1 MGRVWSIT
9 SEVSAGALRKGV
21 KRMNYMILGLPE
33 EKPKK
38 KLKLRPQAV
47 EWLLNKLCALA
58 GFVTFCIYITGL
70 AVGADFETW
79 LDASMIGVLIGWAYF
94 RSIEYERDA

>member
-1 MGRVWSIT
+1 
-9 SEVSAGALRKGV
+9 
-21 KRMNYMILGLPE
+21 MNYMLLVLPE

-58 GFVTFCIYITGL
+58 CFITLSIYCIGIMHDVDY
-70 AVGADFETW
+70 ETW
-79 LDASMIGVLIGWAYF
+79 LYASMIGVLIGWAYF
-94 RSIEYERDA
+94 RSIEYERNA

>member
-1 MGRVWSIT
+1 MERVWSIICA
-9 SEVSAGALRKGV
+9 VSARVLRKGV
-21 KRMNYMILGLPE
+21 TKMNYIIWGLPE

-58 GFVTFCIYITGL
+58 CFITFCIYITGL
-70 AVGADFETW
+70 VVGADFETW
-79 LDASMIGVLIGWAYF
+79 LDVSMIGVLLGWAYF
-94 RSIEYERDA
+94 RSLEYERDA